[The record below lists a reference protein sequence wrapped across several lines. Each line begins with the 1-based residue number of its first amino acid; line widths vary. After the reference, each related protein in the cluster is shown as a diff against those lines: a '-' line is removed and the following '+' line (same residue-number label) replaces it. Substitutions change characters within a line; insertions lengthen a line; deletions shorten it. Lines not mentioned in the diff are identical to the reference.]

1 MNKKT
6 IVYGIIITAVLFAVG
21 AFILWPSMLSN
32 VSAQNT
38 PQQTVETYYA
48 WYLEY
53 IGDPQDEKIDNPL
66 VDRAYRKSNL
76 LTTRLIG
83 HIDEKLA
90 SSEGIPADPF
100 LCAQDVPQDIKIQGV
115 LNKGKKAQVVVRT
128 DFPGHVFTVDTQ
140 EKNGRW
146 QIANVTCG
154 GSPQGNATAF
164 YTWYLGYI
172 GAPSPGEYKN
182 PLVDRAYRDSQF
194 VSQEFSASVDEMLS
208 TASPGGFDPFLL
220 AQDIPVDFSVDPG
233 LTADTAVV
241 HFQFGDSIVR
251 HARLTFVR
259 ENGSLL
265 ISSVEEYIR

>member
-90 SSEGIPADPF
+90 SRLIPS
-100 LCAQDVPQDIKIQGV
+100 CVPK
-115 LNKGKKAQVVVRT
+115 T
-128 DFPGHVFTVDTQ
+128 
-140 EKNGRW
+140 
-146 QIANVTCG
+146 
-154 GSPQGNATAF
+154 SP
-164 YTWYLGYI
+164 
-172 GAPSPGEYKN
+172 
-182 PLVDRAYRDSQF
+182 R
-194 VSQEFSASVDEMLS
+194 
-208 TASPGGFDPFLL
+208 
-220 AQDIPVDFSVDPG
+220 
-233 LTADTAVV
+233 
-241 HFQFGDSIVR
+241 
-251 HARLTFVR
+251 
-259 ENGSLL
+259 
-265 ISSVEEYIR
+265 ISKSRVC